1 MRQRHPVPIKAPG
14 VSRGIANH
22 MERHPVPIKA
32 PGVSRGIALPYRP
45 TFFHASCTT
54 FFTSLPKR
62 LESPAICT
70 VIEAMSLN

>member
-1 MRQRHPVPIKAPG
+1 MRADPVARAQGFYAHGQIPSLALPIKAPG
-14 VSRGIANH
+14 ASRGIA
-22 MERHPVPIKA
+22 P
-32 PGVSRGIALPYRP
+32 PYSP

-70 VIEAMSLN
+70 VIEAISLN

>member
-1 MRQRHPVPIKAPG
+1 MRTDPVACAQGFYGDGQIPSLAHPIKAPG
-14 VSRGIANH
+14 ASRGIA
-22 MERHPVPIKA
+22 P
-32 PGVSRGIALPYRP
+32 PYNP

-70 VIEAMSLN
+70 VIDAMSLN